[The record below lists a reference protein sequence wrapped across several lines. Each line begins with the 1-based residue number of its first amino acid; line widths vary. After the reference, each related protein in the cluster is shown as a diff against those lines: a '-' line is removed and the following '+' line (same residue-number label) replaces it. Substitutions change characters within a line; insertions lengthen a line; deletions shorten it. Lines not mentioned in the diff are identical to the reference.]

1 MWRSPPSLAG
11 PPVPPGLP
19 LQARPLQ
26 SLAGMV
32 GASWDLQAEGYR
44 RGEGT
49 DLVPP
54 LGYYPMVI
62 GTRSDPFRA
71 GPKAHHL
78 YPVTCSNC
86 ASMYGRYPSGSL
98 FLIDFHSE
106 WWSIRKL
113 KNLAFSAGHLEV
125 GSFL

>member
-1 MWRSPPSLAG
+1 MWPSLAG
-11 PPVPPGLP
+11 PPVLAGSP

-54 LGYYPMVI
+54 AGLLPNGNRCPLGSIPCRPQGPPIYTPSPARIVPPCTG
-62 GTRSDPFRA
+62 GTRAD
-71 GPKAHHL
+71 
-78 YPVTCSNC
+78 
-86 ASMYGRYPSGSL
+86 RYS
-98 FLIDFHSE
+98 
-106 WWSIRKL
+106 
-113 KNLAFSAGHLEV
+113 
-125 GSFL
+125 

>member
-11 PPVPPGLP
+11 PPVLAGLPGLP

-32 GASWDLQAEGYR
+32 GASWDLQVEGYR

-54 LGYYPMVI
+54 AGLLPNGNRCPLRSIPCRPQGPPIYTPSPARIVPPCT
-62 GTRSDPFRA
+62 GDTRAD
-71 GPKAHHL
+71 
-78 YPVTCSNC
+78 
-86 ASMYGRYPSGSL
+86 RYS
-98 FLIDFHSE
+98 
-106 WWSIRKL
+106 
-113 KNLAFSAGHLEV
+113 
-125 GSFL
+125 